1 MSASRVITLTSDFG
15 LQDPYV
21 ASMKGVVLSINPA
34 AAIVDISHSVRPQAI
49 EQAAFLLGAAW
60 PYFPAGSIHVVVVD
74 PGVGTER
81 RALALRTP
89 EGTVVGPDN
98 GVLSPALPDAVRE
111 EAPDLGKAAEVRLPS
126 GHRAVFLSNEAYF
139 RHPVSSTFHGR
150 DIFAPVAAHL
160 SLGVP
165 LEELGQ
171 PVERILALPPFQAE
185 RQADGSLAGRVVHID
200 AFGNLVTDVR
210 CSDLPL
216 HPVVEVAGERIE
228 GVSTTYGQGRGLV
241 AVGGSSGY
249 LEIAVVGGNA
259 ARYLKADVGLPVVV
273 RPGVR

>member
-1 MSASRVITLTSDFG
+1 MSTSPVITLTSDFG

-21 ASMKGVVLSINPA
+21 GAMKGVILAINPA
-34 AAIVDISHSVRPQAI
+34 AAIVDISHGVRPQAI

-60 PYFPAGSIHVVVVD
+60 PYFPPGTIHVVVVD

-89 EGTVVGPDN
+89 QGTFVGPDN
-98 GVLSPALPDAVRE
+98 GVLSAALPDPVRE
-111 EAPDLGKAAEVRLPS
+111 EASGEDKAAEVGLPS
-126 GHRAVFLSNEAYF
+126 GHRAVSLSNEAYF

-171 PVERILALPPFQAE
+171 PVERILALPPFRA
-185 RQADGSLAGRVVHID
+185 RRRADGSLAGRVIHID

-210 CSDLPL
+210 CADLPPQ
-216 HPVVEVAGERIE
+216 PVVEVGGERIE
-228 GVSTTYGQGRGLV
+228 DVSTTYGEGRGLL
-241 AVGGSSGY
+241 AVIGSGGY
-249 LEIAVVGGNA
+249 LEIAVAGGSA
-259 ARYLKADVGLPVVV
+259 ARHLKADVGMPVVV
-273 RPGVR
+273 RPSGR